1 MDWAVALAAA
11 GQAVSIAK
19 DLREIGKGLGEAE
32 TKLKLAELYTN
43 LGDVKMALVDAQT
56 EMREKDREIDD
67 LRKSFELRATLVER
81 GDFKFFAGPDGRAK
95 GMAICPRCETVDGR
109 IIRVVRVLGGHTN
122 CPECKRVYVER
133 DTSA

>member
-56 EMREKDREIDD
+56 EMRENDREIDD

-95 GMAICPRCETVDGR
+95 GMAICPRCG
-109 IIRVVRVLGGHTN
+109 VRPMGWT
-122 CPECKRVYVER
+122 
-133 DTSA
+133 D